1 MFVYPKITKPTTTF
15 TMADEE
21 DYTNLPVEDKIV
33 HKVWKVRQDGYTALN
48 DQFTRSRGPEDSCFS
63 LFSQKPELVK
73 LIVTDSNVVAQEAAL
88 QALCLFFEYGGNS
101 SNAAKLRNSG
111 LITSLCEKGLSSNRA
126 GTKTKA
132 VEALLWIVELTD
144 SGDAVV
150 EQIVPFFDNRL
161 PKLVAASVNAV
172 YSIIE
177 QFGCQVASPKPVIPK
192 LAKLFS
198 HADKNVRAQA
208 TTLTV
213 EIYKWMGQG
222 LTLVLMDNLRPVQ
235 QKDLQADFEK
245 VAGEKPTQKRLTRKQ
260 KEELAQLNNN
270 GTEDVDMDA
279 DTSPE
284 NGAAPAEEFDP
295 FLMLEPV
302 EVLLKLPSNLHSSM
316 ASAKWKD
323 RKEALDEVYAVLS
336 KAPKLVNDDYTDLV
350 RIFAKCMKDA
360 NIQVV
365 QLAANGVEF
374 LSKGLKEGFHKCQH
388 LVVGPMIERSKEKKP
403 AVAEALAN
411 ALDSIYQSS
420 SLSDILDET
429 LNGMKHRTPQVK
441 ISATDYLRRCLA
453 SATVPPKRSQIDA
466 IMETAVKLLS
476 ESQETIRQAATDMIG
491 TLMKITGEREL
502 SGFLEKVDENR
513 LAKVRAAHDNAEV
526 KCSAGAALP
535 QRTPAPK
542 PQKEATTATSRIS
555 QVPQLRR
562 PTSSQAIP
570 SKRGATSPAKKP
582 ETTKLPSSV
591 RSLTGRLLV
600 SSSTKPASSVPEPSV
615 RAPAPSL
622 EQVEEL
628 ENLRKEKLELQARL
642 KQFLEAKSQWDRE
655 REQCFEQIRQLQMQV
670 EELQDDNAAKR
681 QEVIDKDAE
690 ILHLKNE
697 TGNAKLKILS
707 MEQVIAM
714 LKLNPSGK
722 EDSLIEERRSDPPQP
737 LFSPTRT
744 TDLQV
749 ESRGTHQELSSRVD
763 RLSIDGHQPS
773 NYQEPQRSNYASP
786 QRKVAGRTSSYSTS
800 ASKENESEDDNWKK
814 AAEVTAQL
822 KARIEKMKQRN
833 RLSLNRP

>member
-1 MFVYPKITKPTTTF
+1 
-15 TMADEE
+15 MADEE
-21 DYTNLPVEDKIV
+21 DYTNLPVEEKIV

-48 DQFTRSRGPEDSCFS
+48 DQFTKSRGPDDSCFS
-63 LFSQKPELVK
+63 IFSQKPELVK
-73 LIVTDSNVVAQEAAL
+73 QIVTDSNVVAQETAL
-88 QALCLFFEYGGNS
+88 QALCSFFEFGGNGN
-101 SNAAKLRNSG
+101 NAAKLRNAG

-126 GTKTKA
+126 GTKAKA
-132 VEALLWIVELTD
+132 VDALLWIVELTN
-144 SGDAVV
+144 SGDAVI

-222 LTLVLMDNLRPVQ
+222 LTSVLMDSLRPVQ
-235 QKDLQADFEK
+235 QRDLQADFEK
-245 VAGEKPTQKRLTRKQ
+245 VAGDKPTQERLTKKQ
-260 KEELAQLNNN
+260 QEELAQQSTNDN
-270 GTEDVDMDA
+270 EDVDMDA
-279 DTSPE
+279 EKTPE
-284 NGAAPAEEFDP
+284 NGATPAEEFDP
-295 FLMLEPV
+295 FSMLEPV
-302 EVLLKLPSNLHSSM
+302 EVLSKLPSNLHSSM

-323 RKEALDEVYAVLS
+323 RKEALDEVHAVLS
-336 KAPKLVNDDYTDLV
+336 KAPKLANDDYTDLV

-365 QLAANGVEF
+365 QLAANGIEF
-374 LSKGLKEGFHKCQH
+374 LSKGLKEGFHKYQH
-388 LVVGPMIERSKEKKP
+388 LVVGPMIERNKERKP
-403 AVAEALAN
+403 AVTEALDN

-420 SLSDILDET
+420 SLGDVLDET

-453 SATVPPKRSQIDA
+453 NATVPPKRSQIDS
-466 IMETAVKLLS
+466 IMEVGVKLLS

-502 SGFLEKVDENR
+502 QGFLEKVDENR
-513 LAKVRAAHDNAEV
+513 LAKVKAAHDKAEV
-526 KCSAGAALP
+526 KTTASAASP
-535 QRTPAPK
+535 QRK
-542 PQKEATTATSRIS
+542 QPQQPSRLATSSTSKIS
-555 QVPQLRR
+555 SVPPLRK

-591 RSLTGRLLV
+591 RSLTGRSLV
-600 SSSTKPASSVPEPSV
+600 SSSTRPTPSAPEPV
-615 RAPAPSL
+615 QKGPSIDA
-622 EQVEEL
+622 EQLREL
-628 ENLRKEKLELQARL
+628 ESLRKEKQELLAHTKRL
-642 KQFLEAKSQWDRE
+642 VEAQSQWERE
-655 REQCFEQIRQLQMQV
+655 REQCYEQMRQLQAQL
-670 EELQDDNAAKR
+670 ETLQDDNAAKR

-690 ILHLKNE
+690 ILHHKNE
-697 TGNAKLKILS
+697 AGNAKLKILS

-714 LKLNPSGK
+714 LKLNPTGNP
-722 EDSLIEERRSDPPQP
+722 DSLIEERRSDPPQP

-744 TDLQV
+744 VELQGE
-749 ESRGTHQELSSRVD
+749 ESRGTNNELSSRVD
-763 RLSIDGHQPS
+763 RLSIDGHNAS
-773 NYQEPQRSNYASP
+773 GFQEPKQNYASP
-786 QRKVAGRTSSYSTS
+786 KRAELTRHTSSYSTS
-800 ASKENESEDDNWKK
+800 SSKENVSEEDNWKK